1 MKSSFT
7 YLKLIDLE
15 ISWRTLQ
22 DLFKTRNVVR
32 KMILKNKFK
41 NLSLEGGNVFEF
53 FWFVKKTFIW
63 LVGIGEVVLDEE
75 VVVCVLNSQS
85 L

>member
-1 MKSSFT
+1 
-7 YLKLIDLE
+7 
-15 ISWRTLQ
+15 
-22 DLFKTRNVVR
+22 
-32 KMILKNKFK
+32 MILKNKFK